1 MSKTFIDWVKFRCK
15 NDPFQ
20 IFNSFRYSSAF
31 WGGDGLTLSEQEKG
45 RDGWQFRRVI
55 YLTDYRIASIDYG
68 GDSQL
73 GWVRVDMSGSGC
85 RWVKNWEAFANVLA
99 SLESADLRRVDIALD
114 IYDGADYF
122 NKAKQSRLDGGF
134 DRGGRRPLQSQVISS
149 DVKKGWTLYFGA
161 RESSRYVR
169 IYAKGW
175 EILEKASVLS
185 LPLPAG
191 FDLTKNPITWE
202 CGNVCAAPDYV
213 RMEVEIKAVDGFI
226 LPFAM
231 LYESDSHFAAVGSF
245 MASHVDAAPERLSS
259 IPSAFAAKLKMESL
273 IAHCSKS
280 YGGVL
285 RAALAVYGDTPETRL
300 KLFNDILS
308 AEPSNRLVEL
318 GILTI

>member
-20 IFNSFRYSSAF
+20 IFDSFRSSSAF

-99 SLESADLRRVDIALD
+99 SFESADLRRVDIALD

-134 DRGGRRPLQSQVISS
+134 DRGGRRPLQSQVLVLMSRRAGLYILALVNLRVMSGFMP
-149 DVKKGWTLYFGA
+149 KGGKF
-161 RESSRYVR
+161 
-169 IYAKGW
+169 
-175 EILEKASVLS
+175 
-185 LPLPAG
+185 
-191 FDLTKNPITWE
+191 
-202 CGNVCAAPDYV
+202 
-213 RMEVEIKAVDGFI
+213 
-226 LPFAM
+226 
-231 LYESDSHFAAVGSF
+231 
-245 MASHVDAAPERLSS
+245 
-259 IPSAFAAKLKMESL
+259 
-273 IAHCSKS
+273 
-280 YGGVL
+280 
-285 RAALAVYGDTPETRL
+285 
-300 KLFNDILS
+300 
-308 AEPSNRLVEL
+308 
-318 GILTI
+318 